1 MYSSHRNK
9 GGPNNTKTKH
19 FQPFSLP
26 PVPHASTDSPKCAPP
41 YNSSVAVNM
50 DC

>member
-1 MYSSHRNK
+1 MYSSHPNK
-9 GGPNNTKTKH
+9 GGPNNTKTKP
-19 FQPFSLP
+19 FQPFSP
-26 PVPHASTDSPKCAPP
+26 QCHMQAPIPQKCSPP